1 MFQDGI
7 LQNKTSLDVL
17 RILGGIPGSLGST
30 THYSQ
35 KEPLQV
41 FLTRGSTKRS
51 PWGLVCAW
59 SRRGSAA
66 ERKEAA
72 CSLRRS
78 CCSAQGSS
86 LL

>member
-17 RILGGIPGSLGST
+17 RILGGIPGLLGST

-41 FLTRGSTKRS
+41 PHKGKQQEKS
-51 PWGLVCAW
+51 
-59 SRRGSAA
+59 
-66 ERKEAA
+66 
-72 CSLRRS
+72 
-78 CCSAQGSS
+78 
-86 LL
+86 